1 MGKSDLGARISQ
13 RTIFQIYIN
22 SNYTFFAILYLREG
36 VYSEKTFLNGHCLDR
51 SYPPGQWAMWSF
63 FGRQKRHLS
72 AYYQIKFQLISIMKM
87 INMMMILVIVVMLM
101 MMTMTKNQTT
111 TMTLT

>member
-36 VYSEKTFLNGHCLDR
+36 VYSKKTFLNGHCPDR
-51 SYPPGQWAMWSF
+51 SY
-63 FGRQKRHLS
+63 
-72 AYYQIKFQLISIMKM
+72 
-87 INMMMILVIVVMLM
+87 MMMILVIVVMLM

-111 TMTLT
+111 TMTLWSKYTPFKYFDTLTHIKTFQ

>member
-36 VYSEKTFLNGHCLDR
+36 VYSEKTFLNGHCPDR
-51 SYPPGQWAMWSF
+51 SYPPRATGNVVLFRPSKTTF
-63 FGRQKRHLS
+63 KCVLRN
-72 AYYQIKFQLISIMKM
+72 QIPIENDDEMV
-87 INMMMILVIVVMLM
+87 MMIVIILM
-101 MMTMTKNQTT
+101 FDDDNAQKSST
-111 TMTLT
+111 TMTLW